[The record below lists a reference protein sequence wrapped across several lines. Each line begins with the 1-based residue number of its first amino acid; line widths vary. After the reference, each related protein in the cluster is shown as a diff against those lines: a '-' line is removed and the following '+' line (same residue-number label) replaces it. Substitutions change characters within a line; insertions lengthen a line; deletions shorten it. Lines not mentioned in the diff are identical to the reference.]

1 MLLYP
6 PMNELL
12 DRVPSRYMLV
22 NIVANR
28 ARKISSEAE
37 QAGIPLTEKPVSLAV
52 REVADGTL
60 VIDLD
65 EEETVEEE
73 V

>member
-12 DRVPSRYMLV
+12 NRVPSRYMLV

-28 ARKISSEAE
+28 ARKISNESE
-37 QAGIPLTEKPVSLAV
+37 QSGIPLTEKPVSLAV
-52 REVADGTL
+52 QEIAADKL
-60 VIDLD
+60 IIDF
-65 EEETVEEE
+65 EAETVE
-73 V
+73 VAG

>member
-12 DRVPSRYMLV
+12 NRVPSRYMLV

-28 ARKISSEAE
+28 ARKISNESE
-37 QAGIPLTEKPVSLAV
+37 QSGIPLTEKPVSLAV
-52 REVADGTL
+52 QEIASDKL
-60 VIDLD
+60 IIDF
-65 EEETVEEE
+65 EAETVE
-73 V
+73 VAG

>member
-12 DRVPSRYMLV
+12 DRIPSRYMLV

-28 ARKISSEAE
+28 ARKISTESE
-37 QAGIPLTEKPVSLAV
+37 QSGVPLAEKPVSLAV
-52 REVADGTL
+52 QEIANDKL
-60 VIDLD
+60 IIDFD
-65 EEETVEEE
+65 AETVE
-73 V
+73 VVG

>member
-28 ARKISSEAE
+28 ARKISNESE
-37 QAGIPLTEKPVSLAV
+37 QTGIPLTEKSVSLAV
-52 REVADGTL
+52 QEIAADKLTIDFEAGT
-60 VIDLD
+60 VDA
-65 EEETVEEE
+65 VG
-73 V
+73 

>member
-28 ARKISSEAE
+28 ARKISTESE
-37 QAGIPLTEKPVSLAV
+37 QSGVPLTEKSVSLAV
-52 REVADGTL
+52 QEIASDKL
-60 VIDLD
+60 SIDFD
-65 EEETVEEE
+65 AATVEAIG
-73 V
+73 